1 LASKRLEERIEQL
14 RHLRN
19 STSSSGLEPTL
30 RKAVTDRSNLIIAEA
45 AKTIAALHLSGMIPD
60 LLQAFDKLFED
71 AAKTDP
77 KCWAKTAIVK
87 TLTQLDYS
95 ESRPF
100 LRGLHHVQ
108 MEPVYKGEQEDC
120 APNLRANCV
129 LALVQ
134 CTDLT
139 RLEVLRQL
147 VDAMTEPADPVRVE
161 AVRAIHQLGGDE
173 SVLLLR
179 LKARLGDSSP
189 LVIGH
194 VFDAL
199 LDLERDRAVP
209 FVAGYLKSKDE
220 SVRDEAALALGSSR
234 LTSAVG
240 VLVNAWKE
248 FPGEE
253 FGGVILRAVSASRL
267 SEAIQFLLDVL
278 KTGTLRQSTAALE
291 ALKVHEHSPEIQ
303 ALIKEAM
310 NSRTQK

>member
-19 STSSSGLEPTL
+19 APSSPGLEPTL
-30 RKAVTDRSNLIIAEA
+30 RKAVADRSNLVIAEA
-45 AKTIAALHLSGMIPD
+45 AKTIAVLHLSEMIPD

-71 AAKTDP
+71 PVKTDP

-108 MEPVYKGEQEDC
+108 MEPVYKGLQEDC
-120 APNLRANCV
+120 APQLRANCV

-134 CTDLT
+134 CADLT
-139 RLEVLRQL
+139 RLDVLRHL

-189 LVIGH
+189 LIIGH

-199 LDLERDRAVP
+199 LDLEHDRAVP
-209 FVAGYLKSKDE
+209 FVSEYLKSKDE
-220 SVRDEAALALGSSR
+220 ELRDEAALALGSSR
-234 LTSAVG
+234 LTSALG
-240 VLVNAWKE
+240 VLISAWNE

-253 FGGVILRAVSASRL
+253 FGGVLLRAVSASRL

-278 KTGTLRQSTAALE
+278 RTGTVRQSAAALE

-303 ALIKEAM
+303 ALIKEATA
-310 NSRTQK
+310 SRT